1 MSSKKKE
8 LTVQETFYNLC
19 KDLIRYI
26 DKKIVRKYVAPNQ
39 AQIPKEKRIKEKQYN
54 DNKWRYFFEDE
65 ETTNEERIKDI
76 FKDNNFLSHL
86 QILNNDLNV
95 LVKNME
101 ENKKDQENLN
111 KKIQMTDEKMKISG
125 EINTQLLN
133 YFMEQ
138 NKNLSCINQND
149 IIKALEELKK
159 NNSNNNLNS
168 DIIQQYINNI
178 NKTKIINNN
187 SEQETKKELTNNE
200 NKNNDSTKKENDK
213 IEIGKQVNNNKIN
226 NLTKNKVIPNLI
238 QAFDILNK
246 NKKQKI
252 KEAKKN
258 KLMANIFESDSSDSN
273 NENEEESDDEE
284 EEEDDDDD
292 EDEEIK
298 EKEKININ
306 KYNYE
311 INKKEKDKKFLN
323 KKVKRNNN

>member
-39 AQIPKEKRIKEKQYN
+39 AQIPKEKRIKEKQYD

-65 ETTNEERIKDI
+65 ETTNEEERIKDI

-95 LVKNME
+95 LVKKME

-149 IIKALEELKK
+149 IIKALEELKNK
-159 NNSNNNLNS
+159 NSNNNLNS

-178 NKTKIINNN
+178 NKTKITNNN
-187 SEQETKKELTNNE
+187 SEKESNKELTNNE

-213 IEIGKQVNNNKIN
+213 IETDKQINKNKIN

-258 KLMANIFESDSSDSN
+258 KLMKNIFDSDSSDSN
-273 NENEEESDDEE
+273 NENEEEFDEEE
-284 EEEDDDDD
+284 EEEDD
-292 EDEEIK
+292 EEEIK
-298 EKEKININ
+298 EKEEKDKININ
-306 KYNYE
+306 KNNSE
-311 INKKEKDKKFLN
+311 INETEKEKKFLN